1 MFHTIEK
8 GDAPDGVVGQ
18 YDGLQG
24 ARGDGAPAAPSL
36 SEEEGEKPVCR
47 RALVVDDAP
56 DVTEM
61 LAMLMRFAGYE
72 VTMAF
77 SAADALGAARRD
89 HFDMVVSDIGMPVMN
104 GYQLAE
110 ALRQLPDYKRVP
122 LIAVTGFTQ
131 YDDRARAISSGFN
144 DFLTKPI
151 NPNDLLEV
159 IKRLCG

>member
-1 MFHTIEK
+1 MFHTDEK
-8 GDAPDGVVGQ
+8 GDAPDGVAGH
-18 YDGLQG
+18 YDRAGG
-24 ARGDGAPAAPSL
+24 AGGDAAAPSP
-36 SEEEGEKPVCR
+36 SGDDDERQVCR

-61 LAMLMRFAGYE
+61 LAVLMRFAGYE

-77 SAADALGAARRD
+77 SAADALGAARRA
-89 HFDMVVSDIGMPVMN
+89 HFDMVVSDISMPVMN

-110 ALRQLPDYKRVP
+110 ALRQLPDYEGVP

-131 YDDRARAISSGFN
+131 YDDRARAIDSGFD